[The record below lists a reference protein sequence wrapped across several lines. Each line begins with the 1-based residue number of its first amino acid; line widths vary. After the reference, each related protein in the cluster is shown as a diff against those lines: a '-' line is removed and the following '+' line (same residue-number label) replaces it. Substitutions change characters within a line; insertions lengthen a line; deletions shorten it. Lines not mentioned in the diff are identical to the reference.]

1 MHKKGLQRKAS
12 FTLNRDGYSIHTFE
26 LSRQYTQ
33 RSWNAIKDRLYRELE
48 QRETGEQAWI
58 YAVSKKRNRYQ
69 CTRYARHGVRIELEH
84 NTNTAGPET
93 FFIRMTINPRKLLEP
108 ESSYLGILPPT
119 KDAAEAVAK
128 AFRKLLKHTPFDC
141 ELDDY
146 YLTRVDLCANLQCDN
161 GKIFREVIRASQKL
175 PAPPKMQR
183 LYYQNP
189 DRKKEKRYNNHYIEY
204 ACNSYDLVL
213 YDKTFQLTE
222 EGLKL
227 SYEKLP
233 EGVLRCELR
242 FRRDWIR
249 SDQKEVGIAST
260 TAYLQYLVTNARLF
274 LLYVLTKSIPPARY
288 LRLPELLESI
298 WWSPYPEHIRCRMQK
313 LVTLTHK
320 ADSVDAAFEKMRVSK
335 EERKDLL
342 LRFQHLGVSPIP
354 LRKNFSAEELPN
366 PTRLFLL
373 LDKAGGPVSV
383 NYIRSK

>member
-1 MHKKGLQRKAS
+1 MDLMVEI
-12 FTLNRDGYSIHTFE
+12 NSIISE
-26 LSRQYTQ
+26 YVPVSYTH
-33 RSWNAIKDRLYRELE
+33 L
-48 QRETGEQAWI
+48 
-58 YAVSKKRNRYQ
+58 
-69 CTRYARHGVRIELEH
+69 
-84 NTNTAGPET
+84 
-93 FFIRMTINPRKLLEP
+93 
-108 ESSYLGILPPT
+108 
-119 KDAAEAVAK
+119 
-128 AFRKLLKHTPFDC
+128 
-141 ELDDY
+141 
-146 YLTRVDLCANLQCDN
+146 
-161 GKIFREVIRASQKL
+161 
-175 PAPPKMQR
+175 
-183 LYYQNP
+183 
-189 DRKKEKRYNNHYIEY
+189 
-204 ACNSYDLVL
+204 NSYDLVL

-298 WWSPYPEHIRCRMQK
+298 WGSPYPEHIRCRMQK

-354 LRKNFSAEELPN
+354 LDVYKRQ
-366 PTRLFLL
+366 RLSGAVA
-373 LDKAGGPVSV
+373 KGQNSGKP
-383 NYIRSK
+383 

>member
-1 MHKKGLQRKAS
+1 MHKKGLKRTAF
-12 FTLNRDGYSIHTFE
+12 FTLTNDGFSIHTFE

-48 QRETGEQAWI
+48 QRAPGEQAWI
-58 YAVSKKRNRYQ
+58 YAVSKKRDRYL
-69 CTRYARHGVRIELEH
+69 CTRYARYGVRIELEH
-84 NTNTAGPET
+84 NINTAGPET
-93 FFIRMTINPRKLLEP
+93 FFIRMTINPRKLLDP
-108 ESSYLGILPPT
+108 QSSYLGILSPT
-119 KDAAEAVAK
+119 KDAAETIAK
-128 AFRKLLKHTPFDC
+128 AFRKLLKNTPFDN
-141 ELDDY
+141 ELDEF
-146 YLTRVDLCANLQCDN
+146 YLTRVDLCANIQCNN

-183 LYYQNP
+183 HYYQNP
-189 DRKKEKRYNNHYIEY
+189 DPKKERRYNKHYVNY
-204 ACNSYDLVL
+204 TCGSFDLVL
-213 YDKTFQLTE
+213 YDKTFQIS
-222 EGLKL
+222 EGGLRL

-242 FRRDWIR
+242 LRRDWIR
-249 SDQKEVGIAST
+249 SNQKMVGQEST
-260 TAYLQYLVTNARLF
+260 VVYLQHLITKAKPF
-274 LLYVLTKSIPPARY
+274 LLYILTKSIPPAKY

-342 LRFQHLGVSPIP
+342 LRFQRLGISPIP

-373 LDKAGGPVSV
+373 LDKTDGPVSV
-383 NYIRSK
+383 EYIRCK

>member
-1 MHKKGLQRKAS
+1 MHKKGLQRKAF
-12 FTLNRDGYSIHTFE
+12 FTLTNDGFSIHTFE

-48 QRETGEQAWI
+48 QREPGEQAWI
-58 YAVSKKRNRYQ
+58 YAVSKKRDRYQ

-161 GKIFREVIRASQKL
+161 GKIFLEVIRASQKL

-183 LYYQNP
+183 HYYQNP
-189 DRKKEKRYNNHYIEY
+189 DPKKERRYNKHYVNY
-204 ACNSYDLVL
+204 TCGSFDLVL
-213 YDKTFQLTE
+213 YDKTFQIS
-222 EGLKL
+222 EGGLSL

-242 FRRDWIR
+242 LRRDWIR
-249 SDQKEVGIAST
+249 S
-260 TAYLQYLVTNARLF
+260 N
-274 LLYVLTKSIPPARY
+274 
-288 LRLPELLESI
+288 
-298 WWSPYPEHIRCRMQK
+298 
-313 LVTLTHK
+313 
-320 ADSVDAAFEKMRVSK
+320 
-335 EERKDLL
+335 
-342 LRFQHLGVSPIP
+342 
-354 LRKNFSAEELPN
+354 
-366 PTRLFLL
+366 
-373 LDKAGGPVSV
+373 
-383 NYIRSK
+383 